1 MSVDTAVKRRIEAS
15 DCNLRN
21 PNNPR
26 KSDLPCV
33 RPELYLAELRLR
45 LTEIGVAAIQTRASY
60 GTSVA
65 ELQAQP
71 QTVARAAID
80 ACVPALAERV
90 SEPEP
95 LTRVC

>member
-15 DCNLRN
+15 TVIHPE

-45 LTEIGVAAIQTRASY
+45 LTEIDVAAIQTRASY
-60 GTSVA
+60 GTSV
-65 ELQAQP
+65 
-71 QTVARAAID
+71 
-80 ACVPALAERV
+80 
-90 SEPEP
+90 
-95 LTRVC
+95 